1 MKFNFQAK
9 SKNKFQSSSKD
20 EMENSSKDDLKLIK
34 RCLQHLIQWWCPK
47 LIKGSDLDV
56 RWLGWVRKLTRLRL
70 VEWQDS
76 GLLNDNGTL
85 ADQFSQLVQL
95 SVLTACPIISSHS
108 LSNYQFSQLVRLS
121 VLRPC
126 QKITI
131 IWQGNRQDLS
141 WSRFCVYSARHGRWD
156 ALPSQ
161 DSSIFSPSCPSSSSR
176 RPKGRW
182 LLTKWQETFG
192 FNCFSCLCKKISYHW
207 RIKGARGL

>member
-1 MKFNFQAK
+1 MEVLAKWKSKMKLPNATWKKLFSWQIGTNWGEAVLDLKRWPIWMHECRIFSMKFNFQAK

-95 SVLTACPIISSHS
+95 SVLTACPIISSQT
-108 LSNYQFSQLVRLS
+108 LSKN
-121 VLRPC
+121 
-126 QKITI
+126 
-131 IWQGNRQDLS
+131 NN
-141 WSRFCVYSARHGRWD
+141 H
-156 ALPSQ
+156 
-161 DSSIFSPSCPSSSSR
+161 
-176 RPKGRW
+176 
-182 LLTKWQETFG
+182 LTRKSTR
-192 FNCFSCLCKKISYHW
+192 S
-207 RIKGARGL
+207 